1 MRLHRRFGR
10 VLMPIIV
17 SAALASLAAPALA
30 QERALAFSVTGGV
43 SAGPKYFGADS
54 TRIGPGVGFGFG
66 GVRLGRVVLGDPDG
80 PTQFAPGTGLRG
92 SFRNI
97 SKREGKN
104 ELAGLEDVK
113 ASLELGLGLHHTAE
127 NWQVFADLRYG
138 AIGHKGI
145 AGALGANA
153 IYRGS
158 GGLVLH
164 GGPRASFGNARF
176 ARSYFG
182 ITAAEAAAAPN
193 FPAAYRPSG
202 GIHAIGLEVGAY
214 QPLNDDWGVAAKLRY
229 DRLRGDAGR
238 SPIVQQGSRDQF
250 SASIRLTRHFNFRF

>member
-1 MRLHRRFGR
+1 MRLRRRAARFLIPVIASG
-10 VLMPIIV
+10 
-17 SAALASLAAPALA
+17 ALASLAAPVLA
-30 QERALAFSVTGGV
+30 QERALAFSLTGGV
-43 SAGPKYFGADS
+43 SLAPEYFGADS
-54 TRIGPGVGFGFG
+54 TRIGPGGGFGFG
-66 GVRLGRVVLGDPDG
+66 GVRLGRVALGDPDA
-80 PTQFAPGTGLRG
+80 PRLFAPGTGLRG
-92 SFRNI
+92 SFRYI
-97 SKREGKN
+97 PRRAGKN

-127 NWQVFADLRYG
+127 SWQVFADLRYG

-145 AGALGANA
+145 AGELGANA

-182 ITAAEAAAAPN
+182 ITAAEAAVAPN

-202 GIHAIGLEVGAY
+202 GMHALGLEVGAY
-214 QPLNDDWGVAAKLRY
+214 QPLNDHWGVSATLRY
-229 DRLRGDAGR
+229 DRLRGDAAR
-238 SPIVQQGSRDQF
+238 APIVQQGSRDQF
-250 SASIRLTRHFNFRF
+250 SASIGLTRHFNFRF